1 LTDYFDRV
9 ETQLVQ
15 RADALYPASAGGSL
29 SPGGRVRGVR
39 PPRGRRA
46 EVAAL
51 DLAGPGRHSLRR
63 TPDALVGMVLGAAGG
78 LVAALIM
85 LLGAS
90 PATPDFSVSRGK
102 GRLVTISAAA
112 PSSVAALNN
121 RLASLGI
128 PIRAANVRSDCA
140 APVQMI
146 GSRSTKPRTLDAAR
160 MPLVFRRLK
169 GDRGALLSVR
179 VAPPSRAGQ
188 TLVLA
193 AGGSGA
199 ALVGELITG
208 SPPACIRGPRRGHAL
223 LGALS

>member
-1 LTDYFDRV
+1 MTDYFDRV
-9 ETQLVQ
+9 EAQLVQ
-15 RADALYPASAGGSL
+15 RADALYSASAGGSL

-39 PPRGRRA
+39 PPRGRRV
-46 EVAAL
+46 EIAAL
-51 DLAGPGRHSLRR
+51 DLAGAGGHSPRR

-112 PSSVAALNN
+112 PSSVTALNN

-128 PIRAANVRSDCA
+128 PVRAATVRSDCV
-140 APVQMI
+140 APVQTI
-146 GSRSTKPRTLDAAR
+146 GPPSTKRRTLNVAA
-160 MPLVFRRLK
+160 MPLVLRRLT
-169 GDRGALLSVR
+169 GDRRALLSVR
-179 VAPPSRAGQ
+179 VAPPSRPGQ

-199 ALVGELITG
+199 DPVGQVITG